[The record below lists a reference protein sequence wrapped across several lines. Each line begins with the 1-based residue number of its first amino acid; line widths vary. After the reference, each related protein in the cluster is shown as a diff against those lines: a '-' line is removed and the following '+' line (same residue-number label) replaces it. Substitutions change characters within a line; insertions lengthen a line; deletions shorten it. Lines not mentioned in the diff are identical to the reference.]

1 MVGPNGQQPRNN
13 EPVITA
19 GVITAATTAIL
30 QVAFLWQLI
39 PIPEGV
45 DAATAQATL
54 TAAVVS
60 IVGLLSAVWARG
72 RVSPL

>member
-1 MVGPNGQQPRNN
+1 MAGPDQPTPRNQ
-13 EPVITA
+13 EPVLTA

-39 PIPEGV
+39 PIPQGV

-60 IVGLLSAVWARG
+60 IVGLVSAVWARG
-72 RVSPL
+72 RVTPD